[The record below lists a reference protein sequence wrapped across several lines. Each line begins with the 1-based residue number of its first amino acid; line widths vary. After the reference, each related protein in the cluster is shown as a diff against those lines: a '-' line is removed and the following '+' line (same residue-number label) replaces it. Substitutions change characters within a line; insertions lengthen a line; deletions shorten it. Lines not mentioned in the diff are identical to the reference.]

1 MRLPARIADTARCA
15 ETSFGPISN
24 GFEIIVVIPLL
35 GSVIE
40 SLLSASS
47 GHFNIYMLSIL
58 IPFLV

>member
-15 ETSFGPISN
+15 ETSFGPISK
-24 GFEIIVVIPLL
+24 GFEIIMAIPLF

-40 SLLSASS
+40 ILLRVTG
-47 GHFNIYMLSIL
+47 GHFNIYMLSII